1 VTTKQLSGRWSMKIR
16 ILTVSA
22 GLACGEAEADA
33 EVALGMG
40 EVGPYLMQIK
50 HPIVSMAGL
59 RIHNL
64 VDITGVKAFAFGF
77 GLKDDAFTFNRFAV
91 EVGEVGTAAVDEV
104 PFVCGAG
111 DFGLLPLKGGMA

>member
-1 VTTKQLSGRWSMKIR
+1 MMTLVPKKGLGVGGD
-16 ILTVSA
+16 VSA

-40 EVGPYLMQIK
+40 EVGP
-50 HPIVSMAGL
+50 
-59 RIHNL
+59 
-64 VDITGVKAFAFGF
+64 FGF